1 MTSVDAADKLVRDAI
16 SKAQAIEDAVYDL
29 KAVNP
34 REKKVLD
41 TRTPVQFLEGIA
53 EKGKQVDAALTRL
66 RSLM

>member
-41 TRTPVQFLEGIA
+41 TRTPVQFLEAIA